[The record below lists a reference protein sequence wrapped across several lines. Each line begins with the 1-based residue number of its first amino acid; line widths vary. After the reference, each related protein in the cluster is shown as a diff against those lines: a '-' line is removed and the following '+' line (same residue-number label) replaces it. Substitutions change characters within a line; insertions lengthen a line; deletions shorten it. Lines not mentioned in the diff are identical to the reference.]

1 MIALENMSLQDKLG
15 QMFMIGFDGDK
26 PSKELI
32 MFIQK
37 YKIGGV
43 LLNPKSEITVKEL
56 SDLIG
61 ALKEENSGNQVP
73 LFIAAEQ
80 EGGKY
85 NKMPKEIRRLPSAS
99 VLANTGNKNLV
110 YEVGEITGKMLN
122 KIGFNMNLAPVL
134 DIYDRKN
141 NFFLGERSFGSNP
154 NIVASYGSLNIK
166 GISEQKV
173 IPVAKHFPGYGT
185 VNMGTHNIIIPF
197 SRKSLTK
204 LEETDLLPFKEVIS
218 DGLECMMVGHINLSR
233 FNMFA
238 PCTTSNKVITK
249 IIRNRY
255 KYEGVLITDDIT
267 MPCMDIQYGIK
278 DAARRAIVAGNDI
291 VLIKDITKAEQIIE
305 HMLKLVNRG
314 EITADHIDAS
324 VNRILMLKGKYL
336 SEPLKITDKD
346 VEEINTRI
354 AEITNKIE
362 L

>member
-1 MIALENMSLQDKLG
+1 MISLENMSLEDKLG
-15 QMFMIGFDGDK
+15 QMFMVGFDGME

-43 LLNPKSEITVKEL
+43 LLNPHPESNVNQL
-56 SDLIG
+56 YSLIET
-61 ALKEENSGNQVP
+61 LKEENSGNSAP
-73 LFIAAEQ
+73 LFIAVEQ

-99 VLANTGNKNLV
+99 VLANTGNKNLL

-134 DIYDRKN
+134 DLYDRKN
-141 NFFLGERSFGSNP
+141 NVFLGERSFGANP

-166 GISEQKV
+166 GMLEQKV
-173 IPVAKHFPGYGT
+173 IPVAKHFPGHGT
-185 VNMGTHNIIIPF
+185 VSMGTHNIIIPF
-197 SRKSLTK
+197 SRKSLSK
-204 LEETDLLPFKEVIS
+204 LEESDLLPFKEVIS
-218 DGLECMMVGHINLSR
+218 EGLECMMLGHINLTR
-233 FNMFA
+233 FNLFA
-238 PCTTSNKVITK
+238 PCTTSKKVITK

-278 DAARRAIVAGNDI
+278 DAAKRAIVAGNDI
-291 VLIKDITKAEQIIE
+291 ILIKNITKAEQIIE
-305 HMLKLVNRG
+305 YILKLVNRG

-324 VNRILMLKGKYL
+324 VNRILKLKEKYL
-336 SEPLKITDKD
+336 SDKEKITDKD

>member
-1 MIALENMSLQDKLG
+1 MIALENMSLEDKLG

-26 PSKELI
+26 PSKDLI
-32 MFIQK
+32 MLIQK

-43 LLNPKSEITVKEL
+43 LLNPNGEITVKEL
-56 SDLIG
+56 ANLIG
-61 ALKEENSGNQVP
+61 ALKEENSGNSAS
-73 LFIAAEQ
+73 LFIAVEQ

-85 NKMPKEIRRLPSAS
+85 NKMPKELRRLPSSA

-134 DIYDRKN
+134 DLYDRKN
-141 NFFLGERSFGSNP
+141 NFFLGERSFGTNP
-154 NIVASYGSLNIK
+154 NIVASYGNINIK
-166 GISEQKV
+166 GISEQNV
-173 IPVAKHFPGYGT
+173 VPVAKHFPGHGT

-197 SRKSLTK
+197 SRKSLSN
-204 LEETDLLPFKEVIS
+204 LEETDLMPFKEAIE
-218 DGLECMMVGHINLSR
+218 DGLECMMIGHINLTR
-233 FNMFA
+233 FNLFA
-238 PCTTSNKVITK
+238 PCTTSKKVITK

-291 VLIKDITKAEQIIE
+291 ILIKDITKAEQIIE
-305 HMLKLVNRG
+305 HILKLVNKG

-324 VNRILMLKGKYL
+324 VNRILKLKEKYL
-336 SEPLKITDKD
+336 SDKEKITDKD